1 MLQSNI
7 VQVRLRPRRAHDR
20 LPRMIAEGFEAD
32 SPLAAFVRPSPNHG
46 ARRAGMAPDAIVLH
60 YTGMPTA
67 EGALDRLCAADAQ
80 VSCHYFVFED
90 GRIAQ
95 LVPEAR
101 RAWHA
106 GASFWAG
113 ESDMNSASIGIEI
126 VNPGH
131 EGGAPPFPPAQVA
144 AVARLCRDIMRR
156 HAIGPARVL
165 AHSDISPGRKVD
177 PGEIFPWEVLAAA
190 GVCLADPAPP
200 ARDGLTLAPGAT
212 GAPVAALRAALAR
225 FGYRCEPGAVYDA
238 RTATVVAA
246 FQRRFR
252 RARVDGVADVET
264 RDRLAALNATVA

>member
-1 MLQSNI
+1 
-7 VQVRLRPRRAHDR
+7 
-20 LPRMIAEGFEAD
+20 MIEAVFAAD
-32 SPLAAFVRPSPNHG
+32 SPLVDFVRASPNHG
-46 ARRAGMAPDAIVLH
+46 ERRGRAAPDAIVLH

-106 GASFWAG
+106 GLSFWAG
-113 ESDMNSASIGIEI
+113 ENDMNSASIGIEI

-131 EGGAPPFPPAQVA
+131 DGGAPPFPRAQVE
-144 AVARLCRDIMRR
+144 AVARLCADIMERR
-156 HAIGPARVL
+156 AIAPERVL

-177 PGEIFPWEVLAAA
+177 PGEAFPWEVLAAA
-190 GVCLADPAPP
+190 GLCLADPAPA
-200 ARDGLTLAPGAT
+200 ARDGMTLARGAT
-212 GAPVAALRAALAR
+212 GAPVRALQEALAR
-225 FGYRCEPGAVYDA
+225 FGYRCEATGVYDA
-238 RTATVVAA
+238 ATETVVAA

-252 RARVDGVADVET
+252 RARVDGVADVRT
-264 RDRLAALNATVA
+264 RAAVESLRAPVA